1 VLIGLGGLYG
11 ATAAVNTKNVAKA
24 EPVMTPLVDKCGPA
38 DLPQGAVPT
47 SCCPPGSAKAPK
59 IFTPPGLD
67 TPLRVRP
74 AAHLVDQAYTDK
86 FSEALR
92 RMKALPADDPRSFKQ
107 QAMIHCAYCDG
118 AYDQAGLPNIEL
130 QVHNSWLFF
139 PFHRCYLYYF
149 ERILGSLINDPT
161 FAIPY
166 WNWDSAGGMK
176 MPSMYTNPKLPMFN
190 VFRDPNHMPS
200 KMIDLDFGDATEHDS
215 SHDNFSESQ
224 MAEHNL
230 AIMYRQ
236 MRTNSS
242 TPEMFF
248 GKAYKAGDK
257 PNPGGGSIE
266 NTPHNTVHDWVGD
279 PLQPNHE
286 DMGNLYS
293 AGRDPIFYAHHSN
306 IDRMWNIWK
315 TLGRRNIDI
324 CDSDWLNASFNLYD
338 ENAELVQITVADCL
352 DSERLMRYKYQD
364 VPIEWLDKKP
374 QVTITPK
381 TRSLELRPILKEAQF
396 PLVLDAPVRTT
407 VRRPKTN
414 RSDVEKKATEEV
426 LKISGIQFDRDI
438 RVKFDVFVN
447 AYNHKTVAPAG
458 RELIGSFT
466 HVPHKHKH
474 DKMGMGL
481 ETSIQFG
488 LTEVIDDL
496 GINGNET
503 IELTLVPKQG
513 QGKVTV
519 SGIKI
524 DLTS

>member
-1 VLIGLGGLYG
+1 MIGLGGLYG

-38 DLPQGAVPT
+38 DLPKGAVPT

-86 FSEALR
+86 FTEALR
-92 RMKALPADDPRSFKQ
+92 RMKALPDTDPRSFQQ
-107 QAMIHCAYCDG
+107 QAKIHCAYCDG

-130 QVHNSWLFF
+130 QVHSSWLFF
-139 PFHRCYLYYF
+139 PFHRCYMYYF

-161 FAIPY
+161 FAMPY

-176 MPSMYTNPKLPMFN
+176 VPSMYTNPKLPMFN
-190 VFRDPNHMPS
+190 VFRDPNHTP
-200 KMIDLDFGDATEHDS
+200 KMIDLDFGDTDHNS
-215 SHDNFSESQ
+215 SHENFSESQ
-224 MAEHNL
+224 MVENNL

-293 AGRDPIFYAHHSN
+293 AGRDPLFYAHHSN
-306 IDRMWNIWK
+306 IDRMWSIWK

-352 DSERLMRYKYQD
+352 DSERQMRYKYQD

-414 RSDVEKKATEEV
+414 RSDVEKKMTEEV
-426 LKISGIQFDRDI
+426 LKISGIKYDRDI

-447 AYNHKTVAPAG
+447 AFNHETVAPAG

-474 DKMGMGL
+474 DKMGMGI